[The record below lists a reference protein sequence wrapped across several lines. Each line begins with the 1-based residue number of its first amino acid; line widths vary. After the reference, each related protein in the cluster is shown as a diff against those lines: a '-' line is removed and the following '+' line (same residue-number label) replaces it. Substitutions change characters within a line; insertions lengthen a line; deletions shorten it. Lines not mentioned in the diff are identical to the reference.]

1 MVSRQARQHI
11 LSFVNFLFL
20 NIVTCSTNGDPG
32 KNLKMT
38 QAELA
43 ESVFAKLAV
52 DAEFIPESDE
62 TMELGTFLIFSLIF
76 YWF

>member
-1 MVSRQARQHI
+1 MGT
-11 LSFVNFLFL
+11 LVNF
-20 NIVTCSTNGDPG
+20 
-32 KNLKMT
+32 LKMT

-62 TMELGTFLIFSLIF
+62 TMELGTYFNIYANILLNFNL
-76 YWF
+76 